1 MKQDDK
7 NRQQDFPTQQSLEQS
22 EEQKQAVIDVKR
34 QMQEEFIKEKIRNRP
49 LNKRRLVRRTLVSAF
64 MAVIFALVAVISF
77 FLLEPIINNWV
88 NPEEEPPKIEFPEV
102 VEETLPEDLLT
113 EDEVEKTEEVISQ
126 TVQVVE
132 NVQLEIT
139 DYQALYTKIYKVYL
153 DLQKS
158 LVTVSGV
165 STDVD
170 WFDNAYVNKNQSS
183 GLIVA
188 NNGQSIFILVE
199 SKVIE
204 KVDTIQVR
212 FVDGNT
218 AEALLVKKDPN
229 TQLAVIAV
237 PIANTGSSIIEKI
250 AVANLGNS
258 NLSSVLASPVIAVG
272 KPLGISD
279 SLVYGMVTSMNQ
291 VENKTDINYRYFT
304 TDMDGTTDS
313 GGFIVNLN
321 GQILGV
327 ITTEFHG
334 DKLGNLIRAYS
345 ISDLKN
351 TIEIMSN
358 QEDMPYLGVKGMD
371 VSTEANQDL
380 NVPYGAF
387 VTEIEME
394 SPAMNAG
401 IQPGDVI
408 TAIDKNS
415 IDKFSSLATTLE
427 KYKVSDT
434 VEVTI
439 MRLSGEEYVP
449 MSFDVVL
456 GQFF

>member
-1 MKQDDK
+1 ML
-7 NRQQDFPTQQSLEQS
+7 RFPTCGNVDDGKSTL
-22 EEQKQAVIDVKR
+22 IG
-34 QMQEEFIKEKIRNRP
+34 
-49 LNKRRLVRRTLVSAF
+49 RLLHDSK
-64 MAVIFALVAVISF
+64 MIY
-77 FLLEPIINNWV
+77 
-88 NPEEEPPKIEFPEV
+88 
-102 VEETLPEDLLT
+102 ED
-113 EDEVEKTEEVISQ
+113 
-126 TVQVVE
+126 
-132 NVQLEIT
+132 QLEAVT
-139 DYQALYTKIYKVYL
+139 RDSAKSGTTGEQV
-153 DLQKS
+153 DL
-158 LVTVSGV
+158 
-165 STDVD
+165 
-170 WFDNAYVNKNQSS
+170 
-183 GLIVA
+183 
-188 NNGQSIFILVE
+188 
-199 SKVIE
+199 
-204 KVDTIQVR
+204 
-212 FVDGNT
+212 
-218 AEALLVKKDPN
+218 ALLVDGLQAEREQGI
-229 TQLAVIAV
+229 TID
-237 PIANTGSSIIEKI
+237 
-250 AVANLGNS
+250 VA
-258 NLSSVLASPVIAVG
+258 
-272 KPLGISD
+272 
-279 SLVYGMVTSMNQ
+279 
-291 VENKTDINYRYFT
+291 YRYFT

-449 MSFDVVL
+449 MSSEVVL